1 MVGVTPAGTA
11 AARSFYDTMIRISNR
26 APWAAQRTERAE

>member
-1 MVGVTPAGTA
+1 MVRVTLAGTA

-26 APWAAQRTERAE
+26 APWAVQQKEGAG